1 MKKENNNREDRTMK
15 RQLFIC
21 AILMSLA
28 MAGMALA
35 ADTDNHQVTVQV
47 VAINEVGITGGN
59 ITLTINSATAGSQ
72 PTDDVDNTTCDLAWS
87 TNQSSKKITVQTSLG
102 SPNFNLKVIAQSV
115 TGGTAGSEVTVGT
128 SAQDFVSSISTT
140 VGSCDLQYTASATL
154 SDGTGSDIHTITYTM
169 TDS

>member
-1 MKKENNNREDRTMK
+1 MK
-15 RQLFIC
+15 RQVIYY
-21 AILMSLA
+21 AIILSLA
-28 MAGMALA
+28 VAGMSMA

-47 VAINEVGITGGN
+47 TAINEVGISGGN

-72 PTDDVDNTTCDLAWS
+72 PTDAVDNSTCDLAWS

-102 SPNFNLKVIAQSV
+102 SPNFSLKVAAQNV
-115 TGGTAGSEVTVGT
+115 TGGTAGSEVTIGT

-154 SDGTGSDIHTITYTM
+154 SDGTGSDVHTITYTLS
-169 TDS
+169 DS